1 MGWSKDPGPPSG
13 GGNPRLSRILA
24 QVRATSVS
32 ERVLSCFI
40 DESGDFGP
48 YDARSPY
55 YYVSMVLHDQED
67 DISDRI
73 AGMEA
78 RAVNLGFQN
87 HAIHTGPLIRRESVY
102 INDTVEDR
110 KHLFNLLYFFTYQLP
125 IRYISVKASK
135 AECADEI
142 QQTAK
147 LSREITNEIQ
157 AHIEYWRSFEKIIV
171 YYDNGQT
178 QLTKIVTSVFNALF
192 SNVEMRKV
200 RPVEYKLFQVAD
212 LICTLEMLEDK
223 AKRNSF
229 SHSEIG
235 FFDNVR
241 AFRKNYYSKIQK
253 KRL

>member
-1 MGWSKDPGPPSG
+1 M
-13 GGNPRLSRILA
+13 
-24 QVRATSVS
+24 S

-157 AHIEYWRSFEKIIV
+157 AHSEYWRSFEKIIV